1 MVTMGMELS
10 QRADG
15 HPLDADARTP
25 EGGRIMPVKIGD
37 KYYCFAR
44 CGCKTNKD
52 IIIEALLEGAKKF
65 SDPHVKAHNPQEYVD
80 MVAVREAAERALEG
94 NNESTV

>member
-1 MVTMGMELS
+1 MDGNALTT
-10 QRADG
+10 RAK
-15 HPLDADARTP
+15 
-25 EGGRIMPVKIGD
+25 GGRIMPVKIGD

-44 CGCKTNKD
+44 GGCKTNED

-80 MVAVREAAERALEG
+80 MVAVREEAEKALEG
-94 NNESTV
+94 SR

>member
-15 HPLDADARTP
+15 YPLDAVARTAK
-25 EGGRIMPVKIGD
+25 GGRIMPVKIGD

-80 MVAVREAAERALEG
+80 MVAVREEAEKVLEDA
-94 NNESTV
+94 

>member
-1 MVTMGMELS
+1 
-10 QRADG
+10 
-15 HPLDADARTP
+15 
-25 EGGRIMPVKIGD
+25 MPVKIGD

-44 CGCKTNKD
+44 GGCKTNED

-80 MVAVREAAERALEG
+80 MVAVREEAEKVLEEEVCKE
-94 NNESTV
+94 NT

>member
-1 MVTMGMELS
+1 MG
-10 QRADG
+10 RA
-15 HPLDADARTP
+15 ARTAK
-25 EGGRIMPVKIGD
+25 GGRIMPVKIGD

-80 MVAVREAAERALEG
+80 MVAVREEAEKALE
-94 NNESTV
+94 EV

>member
-1 MVTMGMELS
+1 
-10 QRADG
+10 
-15 HPLDADARTP
+15 
-25 EGGRIMPVKIGD
+25 MPVKIGD

-44 CGCKTNKD
+44 CGCKTNED

-80 MVAVREAAERALEG
+80 MVAVREEAEKVLEDAWKD
-94 NNESTV
+94 